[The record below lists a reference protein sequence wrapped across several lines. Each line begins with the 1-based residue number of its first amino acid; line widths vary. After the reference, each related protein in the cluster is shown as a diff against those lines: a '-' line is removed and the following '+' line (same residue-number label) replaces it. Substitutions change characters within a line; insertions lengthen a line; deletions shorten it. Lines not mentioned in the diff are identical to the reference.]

1 MAERIEYACRYTG
14 WGTDPATG
22 EEAPAV
28 VYEVAGEG
36 DAGLLEAREAIT
48 PLRRWQAA
56 QGLPVD
62 AVVVSRPVHEWAVV
76 DSPARP

>member
-14 WGTDPATG
+14 WGADLATPAI
-22 EEAPAV
+22 
-28 VYEVAGEG
+28 VYEFVGEG
-36 DAGLLEAREAIT
+36 DAALREARVAVA

-62 AVVVSRPVHEWAVV
+62 AVVVARPICEWVVV
-76 DSPARP
+76 DSPTRT